1 MRPLRAPFG
10 KGFDPGMAPIF
21 ETEPQENVN
30 NGKKANQ
37 SYVGWW
43 LKGSRS

>member
-21 ETEPQENVN
+21 ETEPQENI
-30 NGKKANQ
+30 GMSTTAKKQIRAMLD
-37 SYVGWW
+37 G
-43 LKGSRS
+43 G